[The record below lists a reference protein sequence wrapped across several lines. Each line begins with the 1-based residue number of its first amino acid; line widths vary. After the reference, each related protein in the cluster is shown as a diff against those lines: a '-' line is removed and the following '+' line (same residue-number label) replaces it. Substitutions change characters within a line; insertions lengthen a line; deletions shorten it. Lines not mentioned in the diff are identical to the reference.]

1 MANPGFGSN
10 NRVTPAGT
18 NSPTQQRNVDMLRSE
33 QNARKA
39 QIKPQGRSLAQ
50 QNPNGPKLNLDGTPG
65 IPGVKKPMHSAVG
78 ANKRQFGSVG
88 GAMKNTLSRVRTASR
103 LKGLLRRGR

>member
-18 NSPTQQRNVDMLRSE
+18 NSPTQQRNVDMKRSE

-50 QNPNGPKLNLDGTPG
+50 QNPNGPKLNLDGTPV
-65 IPGVKKPMHSAVG
+65 IPGVKKPMHSAVA
-78 ANKRQFGSVG
+78 ANTRQFSRVG
-88 GAMKNTLSRVRTASR
+88 VAMKSALTRVRTAKR
-103 LKGLLRRGR
+103 LTGLLHKR